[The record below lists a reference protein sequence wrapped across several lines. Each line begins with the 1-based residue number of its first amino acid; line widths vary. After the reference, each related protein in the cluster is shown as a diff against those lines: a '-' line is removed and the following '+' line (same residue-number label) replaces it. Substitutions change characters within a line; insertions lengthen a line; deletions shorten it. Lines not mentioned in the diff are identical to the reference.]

1 MFKPN
6 KNKMSGALDNIQ
18 SRFIYTKD
26 GRVDT
31 WSVTK
36 GNGPIEDDC
45 DGYALT
51 MLWKLSG
58 ENWFRFWWLQLS
70 FQACFWYVTSYNG
83 NGHAIL
89 WYKGWWTDNM
99 EDGWYKTRHMRHTRR
114 LPYCIPAVLYKMFL
128 GKVLVR

>member
-1 MFKPN
+1 VFKPN

-31 WSVTK
+31 WVVTK

-58 ENWFRFWWLQLS
+58 ENWFRFWWLQIT
-70 FQACFWYVTSYNG
+70 FQACIWYVTSYNG
-83 NGHAIL
+83 NGHAAL

-99 EDGWYKTRHMRHTRR
+99 EDGWYKTRHMRHKRR
-114 LPYCIPAVLYKMFL
+114 LPYYAPMVLLKMFV
-128 GKVLVR
+128 GKVLG